1 MPLKFKPHFTIS
13 ANIARNLMRI
23 EAAKEQ
29 VAQYPLTSK
38 ILSSLI

>member
-13 ANIARNLMRI
+13 PVIARNLMRI

-29 VAQYPLTSK
+29 IGQVSIDVKSAS
-38 ILSSLI
+38 IIA